1 MSGPGQVA
9 EGRML
14 PAEAEKPHCKAKRV
28 REQRGCAQGASEAH
42 PASEKAW
49 AGTGKKKLACVSSW
63 STLCL
68 ILASVVNP
76 GVSKLSR
83 FICAA

>member
-42 PASEKAW
+42 PA
-49 AGTGKKKLACVSSW
+49 
-63 STLCL
+63 
-68 ILASVVNP
+68 
-76 GVSKLSR
+76 
-83 FICAA
+83 